1 MGARELEPTLV
12 GDGVVRLGTDLVS
25 WFLVADDAAVVV
37 VDAGLPPYRP
47 QLEPGLAALGRTRA
61 DIAAVVLTHGHNDH
75 TGVAEGLRTE
85 LGVPVYIHAGDAELA
100 MTGGV
105 RTGTEAP
112 IEDYREYDHARALLE
127 HFEAAGPS
135 QPVGEVRTFDDGDEL
150 PGGLVAIHTGGHTS
164 GHVVFHLPARSALF
178 VGDLLCSVNP
188 LTGRPGPQILPRGLN
203 QSSEAMLESLAK
215 LERLDAEAVLFAHGD
230 PWTQGIAAA
239 VEHARR
245 AGMS

>member
-1 MGARELEPTLV
+1 MGAREFEPTLV
-12 GDGVVRLGTDLVS
+12 GDGVVRLGTDLVG
-25 WFLVADDAAVVV
+25 WFLVEGDGAVVA

-47 QLEPGLAALGRTRA
+47 QLEPGLATLGRTR
-61 DIAAVVLTHGHNDH
+61 DDVAAVVLTHGHNDH
-75 TGVAEGLRTE
+75 TGVAEGLRGE

-112 IEDYREYDHARALLE
+112 VDDYREYDHARALLE
-127 HFEAAGPS
+127 HFDAAGPS

-150 PGGLVAIHTGGHTS
+150 PGGLRVVHTGGHTP

-188 LTGRPGPQILPRGLN
+188 LTGRRGPQILPRGLN
-203 QSSEAMLESLAK
+203 QSSQAMLDSLAK
-215 LERLDAEAVLFAHGD
+215 LEPLDAEAVLFAHGD
-230 PWTQGIAAA
+230 PWTDGIAAA
-239 VEHARR
+239 VERARHA
-245 AGMS
+245 GLS